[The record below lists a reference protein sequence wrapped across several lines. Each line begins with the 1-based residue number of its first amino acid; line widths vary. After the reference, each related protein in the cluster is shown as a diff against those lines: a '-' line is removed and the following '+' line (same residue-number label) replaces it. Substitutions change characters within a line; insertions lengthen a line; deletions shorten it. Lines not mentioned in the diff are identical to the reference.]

1 MYDMHNTTRTLTNT
15 HILQGV
21 ERWLRMVGLERYV
34 NLFARHRLDD
44 YFSLLFLRKQ
54 VLELMGLNPAE
65 EGSEAAHLMQCINKW
80 LQLSEPECT
89 TSPSFSLAFKNN
101 LSFFVSS
108 CGTVGG
114 GAGVPSIRETIHRG
128 RSNPGHHMYS
138 N

>member
-1 MYDMHNTTRTLTNT
+1 
-15 HILQGV
+15 
-21 ERWLRMVGLERYV
+21 MVGLERYV

-89 TSPSFSLAFKNN
+89 SPSFF
-101 LSFFVSS
+101 
-108 CGTVGG
+108 
-114 GAGVPSIRETIHRG
+114 
-128 RSNPGHHMYS
+128 
-138 N
+138 